1 MTGVN
6 IASNTFVLDECDLDL
21 VTGTGSTI
29 VVDAWGTAVAETL
42 FRLERE
48 GFFADFS
55 KKKNL
60 GIYYGGFEKIGG
72 PILEKE
78 ENFLKIRL

>member
-1 MTGVN
+1 MKFLILCLRPKIV
-6 IASNTFVLDECDLDL
+6 ISDFLCEIIPNTFVLDECDLDL

-55 KKKNL
+55 KKNL
-60 GIYYGGFEKIGG
+60 GIY
-72 PILEKE
+72 LSV
-78 ENFLKIRL
+78 